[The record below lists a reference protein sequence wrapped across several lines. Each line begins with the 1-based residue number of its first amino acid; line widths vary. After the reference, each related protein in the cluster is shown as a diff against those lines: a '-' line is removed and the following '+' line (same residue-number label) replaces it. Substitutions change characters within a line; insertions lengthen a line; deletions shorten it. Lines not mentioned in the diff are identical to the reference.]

1 MANTKK
7 TDKQSDFQKMV
18 KELGLTKAEIA
29 DMLGLTKEVRGK
41 GQGKYSSYNKGGVA
55 KKAAPKKMMRGGAA
69 TTQKKMRGGGMLKA
83 AKKKMMRGG
92 MAAKKR
98 GK

>member
-7 TDKQSDFQKMV
+7 TDKKSDFSKMV

-55 KKAAPKKMMRGGAA
+55 KKAAPKKMMRGGAVA
-69 TTQKKMRGGGMLKA
+69 KKKMRGGGM
-83 AKKKMMRGG
+83 AKT
-92 MAAKKR
+92 ANNKR

>member
-7 TDKQSDFQKMV
+7 TDKKSDFSKMV
-18 KELGLTKAEIA
+18 KE
-29 DMLGLTKEVRGK
+29 LGLTKEVRGK

-55 KKAAPKKMMRGGAA
+55 KKAAPKKMMRGGAVA
-69 TTQKKMRGGGMLKA
+69 KKKMRGGGM
-83 AKKKMMRGG
+83 AKT
-92 MAAKKR
+92 ANNKR

>member
-1 MANTKK
+1 MADTKK

-18 KELGLTKAEIA
+18 KELGLTQAEIA

-41 GQGKYSSYNKGGVA
+41 GQGKYSSYNKGGAA

-69 TTQKKMRGGGMLKA
+69 TAKKKMRGGGMLKA

-92 MAAKKR
+92 VAAKKKAR
-98 GK
+98 